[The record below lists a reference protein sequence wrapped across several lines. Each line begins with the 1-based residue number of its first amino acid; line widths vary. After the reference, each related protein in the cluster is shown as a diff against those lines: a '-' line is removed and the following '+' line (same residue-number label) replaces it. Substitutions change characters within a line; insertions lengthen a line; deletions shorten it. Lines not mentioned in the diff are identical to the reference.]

1 MSKKKNKKGFEKKL
15 NRVFM
20 CLSLLLIMGILFGQ
34 ITLSQMNLEV
44 QRLEKDVQS
53 KKDQNQSLVM
63 KINEMA
69 SLDNIHSVSE
79 EAGLAYN
86 NDNIRTIDK

>member
-69 SLDNIHSVSE
+69 SLDNIQSISRNL
-79 EAGLAYN
+79 GLAYN

>member
-1 MSKKKNKKGFEKKL
+1 MSKKKNKMGFEKKL

-69 SLDNIHSVSE
+69 SLDNIQSVSE

>member
-69 SLDNIHSVSE
+69 SLDNIQNVSE

>member
-1 MSKKKNKKGFEKKL
+1 MSKKKNKKELEKKL
-15 NRVFM
+15 NKVFM

-44 QRLEKDVQS
+44 QRLEKDVQT

-69 SLDNIHSVSE
+69 SLDNIQSVSE

>member
-69 SLDNIHSVSE
+69 SLDNIQSVSE